1 MRRALVVSALLLLG
15 VAGAPPSAVATP
27 ERAACEG
34 YCAFVGGGCYV
45 FMGIFIGKDKC
56 ESMYKGCVEG
66 CVAGLLD
73 PEPERE

>member
-1 MRRALVVSALLLLG
+1 MRRALLVFSLLALGLASAS
-15 VAGAPPSAVATP
+15 PPAAASP
-27 ERAACEG
+27 GHAACEG

-45 FMGIFIGKDKC
+45 FLGLFIGKDKC

-66 CVAGLLD
+66 CMAGLLD